1 MRFFFFFFALF
12 FLLANYV
19 YVVTISFVRVLICNS
34 YPTKRLEKYEG
45 NLSPNLRRIPSRRE
59 SRNEEGND
67 SRSISRS
74 LYRRFKQVFDPRR
87 REIIF
92 EIDQVELKFCDKSFS
107 FDFHFFLPLPLAKVI
122 NQDSF
127 SFSLFETR
135 IEILFP
141 GINQR

>member
-1 MRFFFFFFALF
+1 MKEI
-12 FLLANYV
+12 Y
-19 YVVTISFVRVLICNS
+19 
-34 YPTKRLEKYEG
+34 
-45 NLSPNLRRIPSRRE
+45 RRIFDEFRVVENQETKKATS
-59 SRNEEGND
+59 D
-67 SRSISRS
+67 SKSVSRS